1 MGEEF
6 TIIASPSQLKF
17 GTLRRHG
24 VRRIRP
30 RRRAWTRKILP
41 ELAGR
46 SEVGRLL
53 WYPPPS
59 AMCAGR
65 GSSRALFV
73 LPFSFFF
80 RAFLRCERER
90 CCPTTG
96 QCGAGGVHGSDEP
109 ASVRVPGCKISDDGL
124 GPVCL
129 PGRGLLRP
137 SWMVTADGWDGCA
150 ACATIPPRGTSPR
163 AAVNCH
169 MRILQPA
176 YFGICTVP
184 TRRHVLFLVRIQQ

>member
-1 MGEEF
+1 MTREFQVQVVVSDIAGLAPLVHSRVGNEAFTPKKNRTGLGEEF

-73 LPFSFFF
+73 LPFSFFPPRF
-80 RAFLRCERER
+80 SAIREGEML
-90 CCPTTG
+90 P
-96 QCGAGGVHGSDEP
+96 
-109 ASVRVPGCKISDDGL
+109 DDGA
-124 GPVCL
+124 VRC
-129 PGRGLLRP
+129 GR
-137 SWMVTADGWDGCA
+137 
-150 ACATIPPRGTSPR
+150 R
-163 AAVNCH
+163 A
-169 MRILQPA
+169 RQ
-176 YFGICTVP
+176 
-184 TRRHVLFLVRIQQ
+184 